1 MQQPIGQIQ
10 VALVDDHKLF
20 RRGLVELINGFT
32 DYKVVL
38 EATNGKEFIQKLSS
52 EPLPDLVLLDVN
64 MPEMD
69 GYETATWLR
78 KHHPSIKIL
87 VLSMYDSET
96 AIIKMLRIGVSG
108 YILKDAETH
117 ELKHALDDLIQKGF
131 YYSDLVSGTLAKSIA
146 KPMVETHVQHIHG
159 LNDREIEFL
168 KMVCTELTYKEI
180 ADQMCLSVR
189 TIDGYREHLF
199 EKLNVRSRVGLVL
212 FAIRSKIISVS

>member
-1 MQQPIGQIQ
+1 MPEPIGQIQ

-38 EATNGKEFIQKLSS
+38 EATNGKEFIQKLTLQ
-52 EPLPDLVLLDVN
+52 PLPDLILLDVN

-69 GYETATWLR
+69 GYETAGWLR
-78 KHHPSIKIL
+78 QHHPTVKIL
-87 VLSMYDSET
+87 VLSMYDSEM
-96 AIIKMLRIGVSG
+96 AIIKMLKLGVKG

-117 ELKHALDDLIQKGF
+117 ELKHALDDLSQKGF
-131 YYSDLVSGTLAKSIA
+131 YYSDLVSGTLAKSLT
-146 KPMVETHVQHIHG
+146 KPVVETHIQHVHG

-168 KMVCTELTYKEI
+168 KLACTELTYKEI

-199 EKLNVRSRVGLVL
+199 EKLNIRSRVGLVL
-212 FAIRSKIISVS
+212 FAIRSKVISVS